1 MAEIYQKKELLQ
13 LMATGANK
21 LCVDCNSPSPQWAS
35 VSYGTFICLE
45 CSGVHR
51 GFGVHI
57 SFVRSITMDKWS
69 EEQLKKMRNGG
80 NAAFNE
86 FMDSYGPEGGYTK
99 GMGMSEKY
107 NSWAATQYRDKLA
120 AACEGREWS
129 PSPAPAPTSRP
140 ASAQATRKA
149 RGTGAGYGSGV
160 GSGIPSRTSSPYTD
174 APGAG
179 NEAYFERMG
188 ATNASR
194 PDHLPPS
201 QGGKYGGFGNTPE
214 PDAAAQHPSYGL
226 SSRAAP
232 TFDEFQSNPMG
243 ALTKGWGLFSSAV
256 ASASR
261 EINESVV
268 KPGMTR
274 AQEMY
279 DQGASD
285 DVKRYFNQAGA
296 QARGAANWAGTRAAE
311 GWDQFN
317 DVARNQAGVDINERL
332 GRIGV
337 GKGSVRDQGYGQVPT
352 HSQHDDDDF
361 FDAWD
366 EPESHK
372 TTKAPLSGPSTVPKP
387 PASKATKKD
396 NWDDEWKDF

>member
-13 LMATGANK
+13 LMSTGANK

-86 FMDSYGPEGGYTK
+86 FMDSYGADGGYTK

-120 AACEGREWS
+120 ATCEGREWS
-129 PSPAPAPTSRP
+129 PSPAPAAPSRT

-149 RGTGAGYGSGV
+149 RASGVGSGV
-160 GSGIPSRTSSPYTD
+160 GSGVPSRTASPYND
-174 APGAG
+174 APNG

-214 PDAAAQHPSYGL
+214 PDASAQHPSYGL

-232 TFDEFQSNPMG
+232 TLDEFQRNPMG

-256 ASASR
+256 VTASR

-268 KPGMTR
+268 KPGMSR

-285 DVKRYFNQAGA
+285 DVKRYFNQAGT
-296 QARGAANWAGTRAAE
+296 QARSAANWAGTRAAD
-311 GWDQFN
+311 GWDQVN

-332 GRIGV
+332 GRMGL
-337 GKGSVRDQGYGQVPT
+337 GKGSARDQGYGQVPT
-352 HSQHDDDDF
+352 HSQKDEDDF

-366 EPESHK
+366 EPESSK
-372 TTKAPLSGPSTVPKP
+372 TTNAPLSGPSTVPKP
-387 PASKATKKD
+387 PASKAAKKD
-396 NWDDEWKDF
+396 QWDDEWKDF